1 MNKSRLAITKVRV
14 ASSLERWMIGR
25 VFIVM
30 SGRVDRRLN
39 LYTMDEARALQ
50 SGHPC
55 RFGGLQKAAG
65 SRFYFAG
72 CLQRSTQTLIKMK
85 AYGYAK
91 KQVTPQGLY
100 EMSEVTF
107 TGASS

>member
-1 MNKSRLAITKVRV
+1 
-14 ASSLERWMIGR
+14 
-25 VFIVM
+25 
-30 SGRVDRRLN
+30 
-39 LYTMDEARALQ
+39 
-50 SGHPC
+50 
-55 RFGGLQKAAG
+55 LQKAAG

-107 TGASS
+107 TGASSSIREIARFLLAAADEMDRRGGQFSHSHIREHFPEWHERWPDVIVARGGRC